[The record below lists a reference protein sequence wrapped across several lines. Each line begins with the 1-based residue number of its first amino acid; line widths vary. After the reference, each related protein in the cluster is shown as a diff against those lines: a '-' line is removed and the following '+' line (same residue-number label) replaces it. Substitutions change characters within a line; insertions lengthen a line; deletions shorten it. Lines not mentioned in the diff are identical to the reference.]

1 MDYFL
6 SAFPCLRGIL
16 TLEWPFVA
24 FGSSGHSFINQK
36 CYTDIIAMCHIK
48 LGIVKNFHFP
58 NLKKNLLYGFIHF
71 LSCLSSFSYL
81 ILISPLLF

>member
-58 NLKKNLLYGFIHF
+58 NLKKIFCMVLYTFF
-71 LSCLSSFSYL
+71 PVY
-81 ILISPLLF
+81 LLFLI